1 LINKKFKNWFNNQK
15 KHNKINVDIIDISKT
30 NNWKADN
37 NKIFHISKKFFQII
51 GIRVNTNFF
60 KKNWDQPIILQNE
73 LGILGILK
81 NLKNNK
87 YLLQAKV
94 EPGNKNKIQ
103 LSPTVQA
110 TKSNFSQIHG
120 GKKVPYLN
128 FFLKQNKKQIFNQSE
143 QGFRYLYK
151 FNSNIIANTKKK
163 IKILPGFFWVSL
175 EDLIIMIKKKNLLN
189 MDTLSVISSHIK
201 LNKID
206 KPINAV
212 KFINEWFKKRDKKY
226 FLKSKII
233 SLSKLKDWIY
243 DFKEIVHRDKDHFS
257 VIGINIRT
265 NKREVNNWSQ
275 PILKGKNLAL
285 TGFITKKINN
295 TDHYLCRYMLKPGL
309 KKSVLTCTVNT
320 SNIKNFDEDK
330 NLPII
335 QKKLIKEFFL
345 NKKFNKFMTY
355 DNIMSDEGGRFFHS
369 EIRYLALSI
378 NKDLGIRLPANYIW
392 ISQNQMINMIK
403 NKRFDIEGRL
413 LFGCLNIS
421 NLI

>member
-1 LINKKFKNWFNNQK
+1 MINKKFKNWFNNQK
-15 KHNKINVDIIDISKT
+15 KHNKINVDIIDISKI
-30 NNWKADN
+30 NDWKADN

-51 GIRVNTNFF
+51 GIKVNTNFF

-243 DFKEIVHRDKDHFS
+243 DFKQIVHRDKDHFS
-257 VIGINIRT
+257 VIGINIQT

-320 SNIKNFDEDK
+320 SNINNFDKDK

-345 NKKFNKFMTY
+345 NRKFNKFMIY

-378 NKDLGIRLPANYIW
+378 NKDLGIKLPANYIW

>member
-1 LINKKFKNWFNNQK
+1 MINKKFKNWFNNQK